1 MNSSGE
7 LVDGLWRKLIDHN
20 LKPINPVRNSRYTN
34 TAIETRE
41 KLADYFVSE
50 RGSVSWQWDCIRI
63 CFLAMG
69 LY

>member
-1 MNSSGE
+1 MNNSGE
-7 LVDGLWRKLIDHN
+7 LVEGLWKKLIDHN

-41 KLADYFVSE
+41 KLADFVSE
-50 RGSVSWQWDCIRI
+50 SGSVSWQWDYIRI